1 MTTATN
7 STATLENSTSLY
19 ASITPFNYLLFLA
32 ISLLLFL
39 GYLILPRGLKAQYF
53 GTGKRR
59 RYRRQRINRR
69 GRLQQLPITTK
80 HPQLHQALPS
90 EDLLDSIY
98 AYSHSYSPQEQLFT
112 RTTNTTTPISTVSTP
127 RSHVKSE
134 IISSQAS
141 ALHDDIIW
149 SGVSDSNRDR
159 NEHDEKQSPLSLPEE
174 VKQTLRKP
182 PGIKFIAH
190 GTKCKPRPVWITLN
204 NDKQSATTPTELSE
218 YENCLTWRAEL
229 KSNKKKL
236 GNLRKVTFDEVLGIE
251 LGKKSTALRRV
262 QTANGVNEND
272 CFSLLTKTG
281 TLDLECVKLRSGS
294 SGKQSSAEEVRAAFI
309 TCLAL
314 AMMSSKNLN
323 HNEPTA
329 SGGTPSLQSQ
339 LEGLR
344 GTTSQ
349 QTSSLDERTI
359 FSSIMSEA
367 ISTVSF

>member
-1 MTTATN
+1 MATATN

-69 GRLQQLPITTK
+69 GRLQQLSVTTK

-149 SGVSDSNRDR
+149 SGVSDNRDR

-204 NDKQSATTPTELSE
+204 NSSTTATTPTELSE
-218 YENCLTWRAEL
+218 YQNCLTWRAEL

-281 TLDLECVKLRSGS
+281 TLDLECVKLKSS

-323 HNEPTA
+323 HNHPTA
-329 SGGTPSLQSQ
+329 SGAPSLQSQ

>member
-7 STATLENSTSLY
+7 STDTLNSTSFY
-19 ASITPFNYLLFLA
+19 SSITPFNYLLFLA
-32 ISLLLFL
+32 ISLLLFM
-39 GYLILPRGLKAQYF
+39 GYLILPRGFKAQYF
-53 GTGKRR
+53 GTGKRK

-69 GRLQQLPITTK
+69 ARVPSVTTK
-80 HPQLHQALPS
+80 HSQQQYNSLPS

-112 RTTNTTTPISTVSTP
+112 RTTNTNTPISTISTP
-127 RSHVKSE
+127 RSNVKSE

-149 SGVSDSNRDR
+149 SGVSSDNKNR
-159 NEHDEKQSPLSLPEE
+159 NEHVSLPEE
-174 VKQTLRKP
+174 VKQTLGKP
-182 PGIKFIAH
+182 PGISFIAH
-190 GTKCKPRPVWITLN
+190 GTKCTPRIVWITLN
-204 NDKQSATTPTELSE
+204 YDKQSSTTTSTELSE
-218 YENCLTWRAEL
+218 YQNCLTWRAEL
-229 KSNKKKL
+229 KSNKKL
-236 GNLRKVTFDEVLGIE
+236 GNLRKVKLNEVLGIE

-262 QTANGVNEND
+262 QTANGVKEND

-281 TLDLECVKLRSGS
+281 TLDLECVKLKRGN
-294 SGKQSSAEEVRAAFI
+294 GKQSSAEEVRAAFV

-314 AMMSSKNLN
+314 AMISSQSLN
-323 HNEPTA
+323 HNQPTA
-329 SGGTPSLQSQ
+329 SGAPSLQSQ

-349 QTSSLDERTI
+349 HTSSLDEKTI